1 MIGIVGKKCGMTRV
15 FTDDGRS
22 VPVTIVQANPNFINK
37 IKTKNTDGYDAI
49 QVTTGQKIKKLSK
62 PNQGQIKS
70 TKKEH
75 SSKLHEFRLNNHE
88 IDKVETGKEIT
99 VDYFQK
105 GELVDIS
112 GKTIGKG
119 FAGVIKRHNFSM
131 QDATHGNSLSH
142 RAPGS
147 IGQNQTPGRV
157 FKGKKMSGHM
167 GNVKRTIQNLEV
179 VEIDSERN
187 LIYIKGSC
195 TGHDNSYLVITPS
208 IKSKQEEREIF
219 PQFDL
224 EETPETAAQP
234 EETEVEAQP
243 EETPETAAQPE
254 ETEVEA
260 QPEETP
266 ETAAQPEETE
276 VEAQPETPETDS
288 VGEDEKKKDK

>member
-147 IGQNQTPGRV
+147 IGQCQTPGRV
-157 FKGKKMSGHM
+157 WKGKKMSGHM
-167 GNVKRTIQNLEV
+167 GVKRKTIQNLKILSV
-179 VEIDSERN
+179 DKKNN
-187 LIYIKGSC
+187 LLLIKGSVP
-195 TGHDNSYLVITPS
+195 GPNGSNVLLRPAV
-208 IKSKQEEREIF
+208 K
-219 PQFDL
+219 
-224 EETPETAAQP
+224 
-234 EETEVEAQP
+234 
-243 EETPETAAQPE
+243 
-254 ETEVEA
+254 
-260 QPEETP
+260 
-266 ETAAQPEETE
+266 
-276 VEAQPETPETDS
+276 
-288 VGEDEKKKDK
+288 

>member
-254 ETEVEA
+254 ET
-260 QPEETP
+260 
-266 ETAAQPEETE
+266 
-276 VEAQPETPETDS
+276 PETDS

>member
-62 PNQGQIKS
+62 PNQGQINS

-131 QDATHGNSLSH
+131 QDATHGNSLAH

-219 PQFDL
+219 PQFDI
-224 EETPETAAQP
+224 EETPET
-234 EETEVEAQP
+234 VAQP
-243 EETPETAAQPE
+243 EETPET
-254 ETEVEA
+254 VA

-266 ETAAQPEETE
+266 ETVAQPEETP
-276 VEAQPETPETDS
+276 EADS
-288 VGEDEKKKDK
+288 DSKDENKKDK

>member
-260 QPEETP
+260 QPEET
-266 ETAAQPEETE
+266 E
-276 VEAQPETPETDS
+276 VEAQPEETPETDS